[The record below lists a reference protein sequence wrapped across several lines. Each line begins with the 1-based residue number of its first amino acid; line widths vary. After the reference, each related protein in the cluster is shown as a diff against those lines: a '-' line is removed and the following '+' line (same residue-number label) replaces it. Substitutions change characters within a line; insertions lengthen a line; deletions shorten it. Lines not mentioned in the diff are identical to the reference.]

1 MHTKFKFIY
10 AKPLEN
16 CEWKYLV
23 NINLANSAGYI
34 SFTEDENQYTQNKNS
49 FLELMQEQYSN
60 VNERY
65 NIRWTDHS
73 ADIRFKS
80 ESDAA
85 SFILLY
91 TYTEQAS
98 TVNKRRYPQNVNHS
112 V

>member
-16 CEWKYLV
+16 CEWKYLI
-23 NINLANSAGYI
+23 NINLANSAGQLLPGYM
-34 SFTEDENQYTQNKNS
+34 ENKNS
-49 FLELMQEQYSN
+49 FLALMQEQYSN

-65 NIRWTDHS
+65 NIRWADHS

-98 TVNKRRYPQNVNHS
+98 TVNKRRYPENFYHS

>member
-23 NINLANSAGYI
+23 NIDLSDKDGQLLPGYM
-34 SFTEDENQYTQNKNS
+34 ENKNS
-49 FLELMQEQYSN
+49 FLALMQEQYSN
-60 VNERY
+60 VNDQY
-65 NIRWTDHS
+65 NIRWADHS
-73 ADIRFKS
+73 ADVRFKS

-91 TYTEQAS
+91 TYTTQAS
-98 TVNKRRYPQNVNHS
+98 TVNKRRYPENFYHS

>member
-23 NINLANSAGYI
+23 NIDLFDKDRLGLPGYM
-34 SFTEDENQYTQNKNS
+34 ENKNS
-49 FLELMQEQYSN
+49 FLALMQEQYSN
-60 VNERY
+60 VDDQY
-65 NIRWTDHS
+65 NIRWADHS
-73 ADIRFKS
+73 ADVRFKS

-91 TYTEQAS
+91 TYTTQAS
-98 TVNKRRYPQNVNHS
+98 TVNKRRYPENFYHS